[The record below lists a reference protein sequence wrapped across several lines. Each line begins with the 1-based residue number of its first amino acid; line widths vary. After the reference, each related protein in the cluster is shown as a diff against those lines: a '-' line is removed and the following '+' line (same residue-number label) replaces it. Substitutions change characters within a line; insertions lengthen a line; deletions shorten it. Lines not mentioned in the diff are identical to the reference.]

1 MGSDQK
7 KKVADAKGRSNH
19 PPKCVWAL
27 PQTYLRSSVIQEEVG
42 VKSLLLCIER
52 WFRKT
57 PGLLLTAILGHVKL
71 GGDPRADPGNVR
83 EIMSLTRPENAP
95 PKNS

>member
-1 MGSDQK
+1 MKVKALTDWFISMPTLTDSQWPEAVGSDQK

-52 WFRKT
+52 W
-57 PGLLLTAILGHVKL
+57 LEV
-71 GGDPRADPGNVR
+71 V
-83 EIMSLTRPENAP
+83 
-95 PKNS
+95 